1 MTGGDGVGSERM
13 GDPASGGPV
22 PDIED
27 RPAGP
32 LLDDDTR
39 HPVRRFHRGR
49 SAAITVEGAGWAPPR
64 LSGERGGGGAGLEAG
79 PFGEEP
85 RRIASPLHAEA
96 QGPGPVSGGR
106 RTTLLAVVG
115 LAVVVGG
122 ASAAVALIGQSHPV
136 PPVTPPVI
144 APLLPADA
152 IGHLQMYTPSTG
164 WAQRLT
170 DGAILH
176 TTAGVERWT
185 VATPPSADP
194 PLAVA
199 YLGPDLARALTVP
212 PDTGAQATLQAW
224 STRDGGATWAREGT
238 LSVQGFNRTIGGG
251 VLDFVDAEH
260 GWYSQIEAAS
270 GVAGSAL
277 YRTVDGGA
285 RWTEVAATSPGA
297 PATPGVIP
305 QGCAALTAAFV
316 SASTGWMT
324 GTCLSGTPPFYVT
337 HDGGTTWTVADLSPV
352 PAGALEETS
361 FSPIFVSGRDGTVLT
376 ENDSE
381 AGITTSLFAT
391 SDGGLSW
398 RLQSTTAGQAS
409 TEDFLDAQHGWLV
422 TDEDGVGSAPDL
434 YATSDGGST
443 WTHVNAFPY
452 EGLSLDFLTPTEGW
466 AADDLGQDESGPTYL
481 VQTVDGGRDWTSVA
495 PRISGASPSP

>member
-1 MTGGDGVGSERM
+1 MAPGEAV
-13 GDPASGGPV
+13 
-22 PDIED
+22 
-27 RPAGP
+27 
-32 LLDDDTR
+32 
-39 HPVRRFHRGR
+39 
-49 SAAITVEGAGWAPPR
+49 GWAPPR
-64 LSGERGGGGAGLEAG
+64 PHGDGGSGGASLETG
-79 PFGEEP
+79 SFGEEP
-85 RRIASPLHAEA
+85 QRLASPVGGAA
-96 QGPGPVSGGR
+96 PGRAPASRGR
-106 RTTLLAVVG
+106 RTPLLAVLG
-115 LAVVVGG
+115 LAVLVGG
-122 ASAAVALIGQSHPV
+122 ASAAVALIGQSHPA
-136 PPVTPPVI
+136 PPVTPPAI

-152 IGHLQMYTPSTG
+152 IGHLQMYTQTTG
-164 WAQRLT
+164 WAQRLS

-185 VATPPSADP
+185 VASPPSAKTPLVVAHLDP
-194 PLAVA
+194 
-199 YLGPDLARALTVP
+199 DQARALTVAAGA
-212 PDTGAQATLQAW
+212 GAQATLQAW
-224 STRDGGATWAREGT
+224 STQDGGATWARQGT
-238 LSVQGFNRTIGGG
+238 LSVQGFNGSIGPG

-337 HDGGTTWTVADLSPV
+337 HDGGTTWTVATLSPV

>member
-1 MTGGDGVGSERM
+1 MTGGHGVGSERL
-13 GDPASGGPV
+13 GGPASGGPP
-22 PDIED
+22 PDLD
-27 RPAGP
+27 VRPAGAAP
-32 LLDDDTR
+32 DDDAR
-39 HPVRRFHRGR
+39 HPARRLHQGRGALVPR
-49 SAAITVEGAGWAPPR
+49 EGTGWAAPR
-64 LSGERGGGGAGLEAG
+64 PSGDGGSGDTGLETA
-79 PFGEEP
+79 PFGDDP
-85 RRIASPLHAEA
+85 ARIASPVRDGA
-96 QGPGPVSGGR
+96 QGGR
-106 RTTLLAVVG
+106 PASASRRATLVAVLG

-122 ASAAVALIGQSHPV
+122 ASAAVALIGQSHPAL
-136 PPVTPPVI
+136 PVTPPVI

-185 VATPPSADP
+185 VASPPSADP

-212 PDTGAQATLQAW
+212 PDTGAQAALQAW
-224 STRDGGATWAREGT
+224 STLDGGATWEREGT

-260 GWYSQIEAAS
+260 GWYSQLEAAS

-277 YRTVDGGA
+277 YRTADGGA
-285 RWTEVAATSPGA
+285 RWTEVAATSAGA

-305 QGCAALTAAFV
+305 EGCAALTAAFV

-337 HDGGTTWTVADLSPV
+337 HDGGTTWTVANLAPV

-361 FSPIFVSGRDGTVLT
+361 FSPVFVSGRDGTVLT

-409 TEDFLDAQHGWLV
+409 TEDFLDAEHGWLV

-466 AADDLGQDESGPTYL
+466 AADVLGQDESGPTYL
-481 VQTVDGGRDWTSVA
+481 VQTVDGGRDWTSVR
-495 PRISGASPSP
+495 PRISGVSPSP

>member
-1 MTGGDGVGSERM
+1 M
-13 GDPASGGPV
+13 
-22 PDIED
+22 
-27 RPAGP
+27 
-32 LLDDDTR
+32 
-39 HPVRRFHRGR
+39 
-49 SAAITVEGAGWAPPR
+49 
-64 LSGERGGGGAGLEAG
+64 
-79 PFGEEP
+79 GEEP
-85 RRIASPLHAEA
+85 QRIAFPAPGGGSAR
-96 QGPGPVSGGR
+96 GPAAASR
-106 RTTLLAVVG
+106 RAALLAVLG
-115 LAVVVGG
+115 LAVAVGG
-122 ASAAVALIGQSHPV
+122 ASAAVALIGQSHPA
-136 PPVTPPVI
+136 PPATPSVI

-152 IGHLQMYTPSTG
+152 IGHLRMYTPSTG

-176 TTAGVERWT
+176 TTAGVQRWT
-185 VATPPSADP
+185 VASPPSADP

-199 YLGPDLARALTVP
+199 YLGPDLARVLTVP
-212 PDTGAQATLQAW
+212 PATGAQTTLQAW
-224 STRDGGATWAREGT
+224 STQDGGATWARQGT
-238 LSVQGFNRTIGGG
+238 LSVQGFNRSVSTG
-251 VLDFVDAEH
+251 VLDFVDGEH

-316 SASTGWMT
+316 SDLTGWMT
-324 GTCLSGTPPFYVT
+324 GTCLTGTPPFYVT
-337 HDGGTTWTVADLSPV
+337 HDGGTTWTVATLSPV

-361 FSPIFVSGRDGTVLT
+361 FSPVFTSGGYATVLT

-391 SDGGLSW
+391 SDGGVSW

-409 TEDFLDAQHGWLV
+409 TEDFLDARHGWLV

-434 YATSDGGST
+434 YATTDGGST

-452 EGLSLDFLTPTEGW
+452 QGLSLDFLTPDEGW
-466 AADDLGQDESGPTYL
+466 AAVDLGQDESGPTYL
-481 VQTVDGGRDWTSVA
+481 VQTVDGGRNWTSVA

>member
-1 MTGGDGVGSERM
+1 MTGGDGVGSERL
-13 GDPASGGPV
+13 GEPLSARPQPDP
-22 PDIED
+22 ED
-27 RPAGP
+27 RPDRPAQ
-32 LLDDDTR
+32 DDDAR
-39 HPVRRFHRGR
+39 HPARRLLRGR
-49 SAAITVEGAGWAPPR
+49 GAGVSGAGWASPG
-64 LSGERGGGGAGLEAG
+64 LNGDAGSGGAHLITAPSGA
-79 PFGEEP
+79 EP
-85 RRIASPLHAEA
+85 PGDASPR
-96 QGPGPVSGGR
+96 QGAARGRAPASGGR
-106 RTTLLAVVG
+106 RTTLLAVLG

-122 ASAAVALIGQSHPV
+122 ASAAVGLIGQSHPV
-136 PPVTPPVI
+136 PPVTPPAI

-152 IGHLQMYTPSTG
+152 IGHLQMYSPTTG
-164 WAQRLT
+164 WAQRLN

-176 TTAGVERWT
+176 TTAGVDRWA
-185 VATPPSADP
+185 VASPPTADP

-199 YLGPDLARALTVP
+199 YLGADLARALTVP
-212 PDTGAQATLQAW
+212 AGAGAQATLQAW
-224 STRDGGATWAREGT
+224 STQDGGATWDREGA
-238 LSVQGFNRTIGGG
+238 LSVQGFNRSIGAG

-285 RWTEVAATSPGA
+285 RWTEVAATSAGA

-305 QGCAALTAAFV
+305 EGCAALTAAFV
-316 SASTGWMT
+316 SVSTGWMT

-337 HDGGTTWTVADLSPV
+337 HDGGATWIVATLSPV

-361 FSPIFVSGRDGTVLT
+361 FSPIFVAGGDGTVLT
-376 ENDSE
+376 ENDSKS
-381 AGITTSLFAT
+381 GITTSLFAT
-391 SDGGLSW
+391 SDGGVSW
-398 RLQSTTAGQAS
+398 RLQSTTDGQAA

-434 YATSDGGST
+434 YATTDGGSS

-466 AADDLGQDESGPTYL
+466 AADDLGQNASGPTYL
-481 VQTVDGGRDWTSVA
+481 VQTVDGGRDWTSVL
-495 PRISGASPSP
+495 PRIGGASPSP

>member
-1 MTGGDGVGSERM
+1 MPG
-13 GDPASGGPV
+13 
-22 PDIED
+22 
-27 RPAGP
+27 
-32 LLDDDTR
+32 
-39 HPVRRFHRGR
+39 
-49 SAAITVEGAGWAPPR
+49 EGAGWVPSPP
-64 LSGERGGGGAGLEAG
+64 SGVGGSGGGFLETGASGA
-79 PFGEEP
+79 EP
-85 RRIASPLHAEA
+85 QRIGSHPPGG
-96 QGPGPVSGGR
+96 GPGRGRSPVGR
-106 RTTLLAVVG
+106 RTTLLAVLG
-115 LAVVVGG
+115 LALVVGG
-122 ASAAVALIGQSHPV
+122 ASAAVALIGQTHPPP

-152 IGHLQMYTPSTG
+152 LGHLRMYTPSTG

-185 VATPPSADP
+185 VASPPSANSL
-194 PLAVA
+194 LAVA
-199 YLGPDLARALTVP
+199 YLGPQLARVLTVS
-212 PDTGAQATLQAW
+212 PDSGAQTTLQAW
-224 STRDGGATWAREGT
+224 STQDGGATWAREGT
-238 LSVQGFNRTIGGG
+238 LGVRGFNPRISTG

-285 RWTEVAATSPGA
+285 RWTEVAATTPGA

-305 QGCAALTAAFV
+305 EGCAALTAAFV

-324 GTCLSGTPPFYVT
+324 GTCLSGSPPFYVT
-337 HDGGTTWTVADLSPV
+337 RDGGTTWTVASLSPV

-381 AGITTSLFAT
+381 AGITTSLFST

-409 TEDFLDAQHGWLV
+409 AEDFLDAQHGWLV
-422 TDEDGVGSAPDL
+422 TDQDGVGSAPDL
-434 YATSDGGST
+434 YATADGGST
-443 WTHVNAFPY
+443 WTHVNGFPY
-452 EGLSLDFLTPTEGW
+452 QGLSLDFLTPDEGW
-466 AADDLGQDESGPTYL
+466 GAEDVGQHESGPTYL

-495 PRISGASPSP
+495 PRISSPPPSP